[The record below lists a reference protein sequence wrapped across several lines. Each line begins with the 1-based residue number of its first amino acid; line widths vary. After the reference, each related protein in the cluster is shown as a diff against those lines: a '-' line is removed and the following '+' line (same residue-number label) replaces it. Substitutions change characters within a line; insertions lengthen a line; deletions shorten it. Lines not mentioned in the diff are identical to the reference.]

1 MRKLIIYGNLT
12 RLYQEST
19 FGCYEF
25 QVTNIGVE
33 HPITTIH
40 PASELVTIKACLS
53 GAKAPSQYAT
63 QFDVRPQGCGFLIT
77 AKYSLDKEP
86 LRGEYSRMECLEPLI
101 NAVLGETLSSVASC
115 HQCSEIA
122 ANINVDDRIVTE
134 GKVYDIQVKKRAAR
148 KLNHIIAV
156 YHSDGRQSFYIE
168 QHYFIYQCCVDADIH
183 GCDTGR
189 HQKGFGDYK
198 RPGRHHRQQVKSPH
212 PPTATAKGGLF
223 IFVEFFL
230 V

>member
-1 MRKLIIYGNLT
+1 MRKLIIYGNIT

-25 QVTNIGVE
+25 QVTNIGIE

-77 AKYSLDKEP
+77 AKYSLDEEP
-86 LRGEYSRMECLEPLI
+86 LRGEYSRMDCLEPLI

-134 GKVYDIQVKKRAAR
+134 GKMYNLRIKRRTARR
-148 KLNHIIAV
+148 KL
-156 YHSDGRQSFYIE
+156 
-168 QHYFIYQCCVDADIH
+168 
-183 GCDTGR
+183 DTLVSWVAASLAITLL
-189 HQKGFGDYK
+189 F
-198 RPGRHHRQQVKSPH
+198 VV
-212 PPTATAKGGLF
+212 ATVVSLLAANTINLF
-223 IFVEFFL
+223 ISVALMLISMVVTL
-230 V
+230 VGIRSVLAIIKDLGDTVKRNS